1 MNTNLFLK
9 WVKGDKLKVLEL
21 HYLNPGHC
29 LVKAKY
35 YYYCTTLLV

>member
-21 HYLNPGHC
+21 HYLNPGA
-29 LVKAKY
+29 LFSKSQV
-35 YYYCTTLLV
+35 LLH